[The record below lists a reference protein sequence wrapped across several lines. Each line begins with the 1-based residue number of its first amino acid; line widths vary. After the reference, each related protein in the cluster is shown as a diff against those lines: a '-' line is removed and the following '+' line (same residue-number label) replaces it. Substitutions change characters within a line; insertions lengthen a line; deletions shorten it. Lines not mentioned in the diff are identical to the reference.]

1 MQTPLTGTQ
10 SMRGPKK
17 VSILMGCPGGGVELG
32 ESGIEAES

>member
-17 VSILMGCPGGGVELG
+17 VSILMGCPGGVELG
-32 ESGIEAES
+32 ELGIEAES